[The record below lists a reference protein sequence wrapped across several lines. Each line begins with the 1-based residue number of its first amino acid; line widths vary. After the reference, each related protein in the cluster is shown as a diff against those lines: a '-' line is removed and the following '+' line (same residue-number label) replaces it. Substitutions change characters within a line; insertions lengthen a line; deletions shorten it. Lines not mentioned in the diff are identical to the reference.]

1 MADITNVE
9 KVKNYLTSKIADIST
24 VSTKFS
30 TYFNPLFH
38 FLNQVFN
45 IYRMYNAKKAEFE

>member
-45 IYRMYNAKKAEFE
+45 IYRMYNAKKA